1 MAARPAVRT
10 VASLG
15 LPQALQ
21 DQLSMANYVYVDD
34 LRGVRPLELARDLK
48 VTNEQ
53 ALRVLQAASAPA
65 AKSLAGATTALEITQ
80 HPRRRISTGSRAIDG
95 ILGGGVAL
103 GEVIE
108 FCGPPG
114 MGKTQLGMQLAVN
127 CQRPEPCGGLAGHAV
142 YIDTEGSFTAERAED
157 MSRAMLASLSD
168 SSSQG
173 GAGSAPAASIAATQP
188 QPSQGDSLSAAQK
201 EKIAQNRAAAMR
213 KRKAST
219 EKTQQLT
226 QAAVDALDVDS
237 MLSKIFVYRV
247 YDCTEQLAVNH
258 ILPSFLEAHPD
269 VRVVVIDSVAFHFRH
284 DYEEL
289 AQRTRLLAAYSQALT
304 AMAKRFG
311 VAVVLMNQVTTKFES
326 ASAGGGGDRQAVE
339 AGGARSSSGG
349 TLVPALGNSWAH
361 ACTARCML
369 YWERGTRYARLIKS
383 SNLPDQVV
391 PYRITADGVTDLQAE
406 ADGAVAQ

>member
-114 MGKTQLGMQLAVN
+114 MGKTQLGM
-127 CQRPEPCGGLAGHAV
+127 
-142 YIDTEGSFTAERAED
+142 
-157 MSRAMLASLSD
+157 
-168 SSSQG
+168 
-173 GAGSAPAASIAATQP
+173 
-188 QPSQGDSLSAAQK
+188 
-201 EKIAQNRAAAMR
+201 
-213 KRKAST
+213 
-219 EKTQQLT
+219 
-226 QAAVDALDVDS
+226 
-237 MLSKIFVYRV
+237 
-247 YDCTEQLAVNH
+247 
-258 ILPSFLEAHPD
+258 
-269 VRVVVIDSVAFHFRH
+269 
-284 DYEEL
+284 
-289 AQRTRLLAAYSQALT
+289 
-304 AMAKRFG
+304 
-311 VAVVLMNQVTTKFES
+311 
-326 ASAGGGGDRQAVE
+326 
-339 AGGARSSSGG
+339 
-349 TLVPALGNSWAH
+349 
-361 ACTARCML
+361 
-369 YWERGTRYARLIKS
+369 
-383 SNLPDQVV
+383 
-391 PYRITADGVTDLQAE
+391 
-406 ADGAVAQ
+406 